1 MLEQFIYI
9 ADMIGVTSCAISGV
23 LVATRL
29 RMDPVGI
36 IVLAVVTGLGGGTA
50 RDMMMGATPV
60 FWIVDNNYAY
70 VSTVAAMFTV
80 CWLKH
85 MHRAPPYLLLIL
97 DAFGLAVFTIVGTQK
112 ALALGFSGPV
122 AIAMGCIT
130 GVAGGMIRDLLT
142 GQIPFVL
149 QKEIYAT
156 ASVLGGVLFVSCS
169 YLEFPPILA
178 MSIAISGTL
187 LLRLSAIYWHLYLPV
202 FASDRDVDT
211 ISHNDNLDLN
221 GKSDS

>member
-36 IVLAVVTGLGGGTA
+36 IVLAAVTGIGGGTL

-60 FWIVDNNYAY
+60 FWIVDNNYTY
-70 VSTVAAMFTV
+70 VITITAILTV

-85 MHRAPPYLLLIL
+85 IHRSPPYLLLIL
-97 DAFGLAVFTIVGTQK
+97 DAFGLAIFTIVGAQK

-130 GVAGGMIRDLLT
+130 GVVGGMIRDLLS

-156 ASVLGGVLFVSCS
+156 ASVLGGVLFVLCS
-169 YLEFPPILA
+169 YLEFTPILA

-187 LLRLSAIYWHLYLPV
+187 SLRLSAIYWHLYLPV
-202 FASDRDVDT
+202 FTAD
-211 ISHNDNLDLN
+211 
-221 GKSDS
+221 KEA

>member
-9 ADMIGVTSCAISGV
+9 ADMIGVSSCAVSGV

-29 RMDPVGI
+29 RMDPFGI
-36 IVLAVVTGLGGGTA
+36 IVLAGVTGIGGGTL

-60 FWIVDNNYAY
+60 FWIVDNNYIY
-70 VSTVAAMFTV
+70 VILTTALLTVF
-80 CWLKH
+80 WLKH
-85 MHRAPPYLLLIL
+85 IHRAPPYLLIIL
-97 DAFGLAVFTIVGTQK
+97 DAFGLAIFTIVGAQK

-122 AIAMGCIT
+122 AIGMGCIT
-130 GVAGGMIRDLLT
+130 GVVGGMIRDLLS

-156 ASVLGGVLFVSCS
+156 ASILGGVLFVLCS
-169 YLEFPPILA
+169 YFEFTPILA

-187 LLRLSAIYWHLYLPV
+187 SLRLSAIYWHLSLPV
-202 FASDRDVDT
+202 FTTDREA
-211 ISHNDNLDLN
+211 
-221 GKSDS
+221 

>member
-9 ADMIGVTSCAISGV
+9 ADLIGVTSCAISGV

-29 RMDPVGI
+29 RMDPIGI
-36 IVLAVVTGLGGGTA
+36 IVLAAVTGIGGGTL

-60 FWIVDNNYAY
+60 FWIVDNNYTY
-70 VSTVAAMFTV
+70 VITITAILTVF
-80 CWLKH
+80 WLKH
-85 MHRAPPYLLLIL
+85 IHRAPPYLLLIL
-97 DAFGLAVFTIVGTQK
+97 DAFGLAIFTIVGAQK

-130 GVAGGMIRDLLT
+130 GVVGGMIRDLLS

-156 ASVLGGVLFVSCS
+156 ASVLGGVLFVLCS
-169 YLEFPPILA
+169 YLELPPILA

-187 LLRLSAIYWHLYLPV
+187 SLRLSAIYWHLSLPV
-202 FASDRDVDT
+202 FTADREA
-211 ISHNDNLDLN
+211 
-221 GKSDS
+221 